1 MPPEVTKKAQ
11 SDTTAPERLIARQIE
26 ESGDKDARATGI
38 TKSEQPL
45 TQTDVPDSATLARG
59 FYKWTDNDGQF
70 HKVPVDGTNAVREP
84 AHEQHE
90 LTVED
95 RDRLYEAAAL
105 KTPRRDSSKAEEIH
119 ELNVRH
125 DDAHDALQGPSPVEP
140 ETAEKGP
147 VTDGKEFDNAQGE
160 VKVGTP
166 AFSVRGDK
174 Q

>member
-1 MPPEVTKKAQ
+1 MADVVKKPE
-11 SDTTAPERLIARQIE
+11 SETTAPERVIARQID
-26 ESGDKDARATGI
+26 ESGEKDARATGI

-59 FYKWTDNDGQF
+59 YWKWTDNNGQF
-70 HKVPVDGTNAVREP
+70 HKVPVDGTNAIREP

-105 KTPRRDSSKAEEIH
+105 KTPRRDAAKAEDIH

-125 DDAHDALQGPSPVEP
+125 DEVHDALQGPSDVEP
-140 ETAEKGP
+140 EAKKTGP
-147 VTDGKEFDNAQGE
+147 VRDGKEFDNAEGE

-166 AFSVRGDK
+166 AFAVRGDK